1 MPAFSFNLQAERLY
15 FIEFMNFSKV
25 DYKIHH
31 QKASLVC

>member
-1 MPAFSFNLQAERLY
+1 MPTFSFNLQAERLC

-25 DYKIHH
+25 DYKTNH